1 MESLFSLFPY
11 GSFGF
16 FGFLI
21 LLVVL
26 ALVFGRRVRKRR
38 EFEAEFRSIG
48 GTQFGEFDIQVSKVA
63 KEEPEY
69 SFKARFRMQHESLVK
84 GQLVQVYLGDLL
96 IMQGNVTRAGR
107 ILLRER
113 AGPGAIQGPE
123 PGQVC
128 RVVWGGIEQF
138 RAPLKPD

>member
-1 MESLFSLFPY
+1 MESLFSLFKY
-11 GSFGF
+11 GF
-16 FGFLI
+16 FGFLF
-21 LLVVL
+21 LVVVL
-26 ALVFGRRVRKRR
+26 ALVFGKRFRKRR

-48 GTQFGEFDIQVSKVA
+48 GTQFGEFDIEMSKIG
-63 KEEPEY
+63 KEKPEY

-96 IMQGNVTRAGR
+96 IMQGEVTRAGR
-107 ILLRER
+107 IVLRDR
-113 AGPGAIQGPE
+113 AVVSAVQDPA